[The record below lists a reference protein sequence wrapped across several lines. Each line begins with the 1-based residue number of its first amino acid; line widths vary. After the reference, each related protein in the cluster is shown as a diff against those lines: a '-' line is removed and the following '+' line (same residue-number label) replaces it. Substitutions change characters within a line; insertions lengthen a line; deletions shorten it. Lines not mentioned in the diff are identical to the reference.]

1 MIQSVKSKKRKII
14 CSFFRILLLGHLFK
28 VLLFAIGFEVNNNIS
43 ANNDISDVVA
53 KINGVAFW
61 IILLLT
67 CFIEVFWVKPSTIR
81 LMDNKVVYQPMLGK
95 CKTIPVSQFENI
107 KTGKIRFSKIITKY
121 IPIVF
126 TNYRGFYKENSKITK
141 IPLYTHDYEEIML
154 LWNEIIFRKTQ
165 MKSNN
170 VVDTTLADA
179 SYFQK
184 NEKKEDIGLAH
195 CGEKIEEIQ
204 SNSIRINIAAVKSY
218 SKWQETWLKIILGGA
233 FLFSVLCFVW
243 ARGWESEGRY
253 AGGVV
258 AGISFYIMV
267 QIGIFWGI
275 IIWLVTTCIFI
286 CLTNQEKNVPKWVY
300 INENYIQF
308 DYMKYDW
315 SEIKNVKMVNPES
328 RRDKFIEFVYFQE
341 KYRYEFGAYKLFS
354 KTGID
359 QYSQITSYFRN
370 RGFYYY
376 E

>member
-1 MIQSVKSKKRKII
+1 M
-14 CSFFRILLLGHLFK
+14 
-28 VLLFAIGFEVNNNIS
+28 LLFVIGFEVNNNIS

-107 KTGKIRFSKIITKY
+107 KTGIIRFSKITTKY

-126 TNYRGFYKENSKITK
+126 TNYRVFYKENSKITK

-170 VVDTTLADA
+170 VVDNTLADA

-195 CGEKIEEIQ
+195 CGEKIEEIK
-204 SNSIRINIAAVKSY
+204 SNSIRIDIAAVKSD

-233 FLFSVLCFVW
+233 FLFSVWCFVC
-243 ARGWESEGRY
+243 ARGWEVEGRY

-267 QIGIFWGI
+267 QIGIFLGI

-286 CLTNQEKNVPKWVY
+286 CLTNKEKNVPKWVY

-341 KYRYEFGAYKLFS
+341 TYRYEFGAYKLFS

-370 RGFYYY
+370 RGFYYK
-376 E
+376 